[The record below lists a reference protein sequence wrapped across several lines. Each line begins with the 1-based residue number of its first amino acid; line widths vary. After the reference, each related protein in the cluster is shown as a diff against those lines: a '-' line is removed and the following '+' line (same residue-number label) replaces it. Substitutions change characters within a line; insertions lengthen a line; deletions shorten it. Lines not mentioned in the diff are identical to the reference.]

1 MMDIDDGY
9 VLWTGIWK
17 GNLYSELACLVCLNI
32 YPLFSAALGN
42 SKADIV
48 KMVDSQPDLA
58 PVIRRVRGG
67 YLKIQ
72 GTWMP
77 YEVALKL
84 ARRCV
89 QVPASL
95 STWLWHVRL
104 GSRWSH
110 FSELFLT
117 AGGGTP
123 VHMGACVHNCGGG
136 FEPLCSLLYPSPAPS
151 DFLNISHVELAFSRP
166 GPRQRLDTKAS

>member
-1 MMDIDDGY
+1 MSIRPASYSLRAYVNAFSVKRLLLSPLPFHSYLFTFFSSSLELCVFTTHTRVVLPLHNLLTTFSLPTPSLPCSRPVYEYPLNNQWIMMDIDDGY
-9 VLWTGIWK
+9 ILWTGIWK
-17 GNLYSELACLVCLNI
+17 
-32 YPLFSAALGN
+32 ALGN

-84 ARRCV
+84 ARR
-89 QVPASL
+89 
-95 STWLWHVRL
+95 
-104 GSRWSH
+104 
-110 FSELFLT
+110 
-117 AGGGTP
+117 
-123 VHMGACVHNCGGG
+123 
-136 FEPLCSLLYPSPAPS
+136 
-151 DFLNISHVELAFSRP
+151 
-166 GPRQRLDTKAS
+166 